1 MVIKRYRFAWISVGL
16 GLLVFAV
23 LFACKKQ
30 YFVSMPDTE
39 KVYYTND
46 ALVLRKEI
54 GNYFFELKHA
64 PDQSSEN
71 DTQEHQSF
79 ILKIGVM
86 KGNDILSEGI
96 GDESEYHTRL
106 TYFDQEAQSDMK
118 LVENGDTLSCLLYH
132 FERNYGI
139 APFNNIVMTFPNA
152 KDKTILN
159 DKLFIFEDNILGLG
173 TIKFKLE
180 KEFLKKLSIS

>member
-1 MVIKRYRFAWISVGL
+1 MAIKKYRFVLMSAVL
-16 GLLVFAV
+16 GLLVFAI
-23 LFACKKQ
+23 LFACRKQ
-30 YFVSMPDTE
+30 YFVSMPEKE

-71 DTQEHQSF
+71 DTQEHQYF
-79 ILKIGVM
+79 VLKIGVM

-96 GDESEYHTRL
+96 GDESEYHSRL
-106 TYFDQEAQSDMK
+106 TYFDQEAQADMK
-118 LVENGDTLSCLLYH
+118 LVEAGDTLPCLLYH
-132 FERNYGI
+132 YERNYGI
-139 APFNNIVMTFPNA
+139 APFNNIVMTFPNS
-152 KDKTILN
+152 KTQSGTN